1 MLTPKFGRMC
11 KSLNL
16 KWSYLVF
23 FRVILG
29 CISVV
34 IDFDV
39 LYIVRVFMVY
49 APFMEKL
56 AC

>member
-1 MLTPKFGRMC
+1 MLTPKFGRMY